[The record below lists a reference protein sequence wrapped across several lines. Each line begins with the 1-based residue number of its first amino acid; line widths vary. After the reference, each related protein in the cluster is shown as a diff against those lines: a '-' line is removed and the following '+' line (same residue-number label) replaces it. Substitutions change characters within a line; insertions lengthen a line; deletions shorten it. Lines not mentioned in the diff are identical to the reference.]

1 MFWLTALALA
11 LSPFLQHVQVGSGG
25 GGGGGVNRLHLTSN
39 VRAIKF
45 GLTFACTFFQDVLHV
60 CSHHV
65 RNLKHNFLLAL
76 ASRFIA
82 SVSSFVRL
90 VTIASFSCASYSSRY
105 MQECP
110 LAFI

>member
-1 MFWLTALALA
+1 MLALA

-25 GGGGGVNRLHLTSN
+25 GGGGGGGCVNRLHLTSN

-45 GLTFACTFFQDVLHV
+45 GLTKAYTFFQDVLNM

-76 ASRFIA
+76 PSRFIP

-90 VTIASFSCASYSSRY
+90 VTIASLLLIAVAKGRNV
-105 MQECP
+105 P
-110 LAFI
+110 